1 MRYLLLTIM
10 MVLLPLRGWMGNA
23 MAADMAAQQIVA
35 AVAQQAKG
43 GAEAAMPADC
53 PMMAALVTDAGADQV
68 AAGSGPGPGL
78 GCHGCDT
85 CQLCLALAPFALS
98 DVPAPPPSTQTGPAA
113 LSFRFISAE
122 RTTGFKPPI
131 S

>member
-10 MVLLPLRGWMGNA
+10 IVLLPLRGWMGNA

-43 GAEAAMPADC
+43 GSEAAMPADC
-53 PMMAALVTDAGADQV
+53 PMMASLVTDASADQV
-68 AAGSGPGPGL
+68 AAGSGPGPGS
-78 GCHGCDT
+78 GCDT

-98 DVPAPPPSTQTGPAA
+98 DVPAPPPATQTGPAA